1 MPSLAAME
9 MGAGGV
15 TSAPELSPHFKTDP
29 KTFLPRLSEEF
40 SSVLTPFIL
49 DIYVSSSPSA
59 FLTFHLEAKPGARG
73 AQPITGTSPAHIRA
87 PKKVQKFPFG
97 VCRLEWALN
106 APSPQEHQFPHRNT
120 WSCWVEKVW
129 CSPHCN
135 WVDGALQSVPH
146 RCLTP
151 HWCLTLLSPP

>member
-9 MGAGGV
+9 MGVGGV

-59 FLTFHLEAKPGARG
+59 FLTSIWKQNLEPG
-73 AQPITGTSPAHIRA
+73 
-87 PKKVQKFPFG
+87 V
-97 VCRLEWALN
+97 
-106 APSPQEHQFPHRNT
+106 
-120 WSCWVEKVW
+120 
-129 CSPHCN
+129 
-135 WVDGALQSVPH
+135 
-146 RCLTP
+146 
-151 HWCLTLLSPP
+151 LSPSQAHHLLTSELPKRFRNSPV